1 MQLKEIVD
9 TSQRVAATR
18 ARSEKI
24 ERLAAALRRLE
35 PEEVA
40 VGVAYLSGE
49 LPQGRIG
56 VGPALVRDAFPEAAA
71 PESTLRLLEVD
82 ASFRRIAEISG
93 SGSAARRGRAL
104 HDLLARGTREEQD
117 FLARLVLGEL
127 RQGALEGVM
136 VEAVAR
142 AAGVA
147 ARSVRRALMFSGD
160 LREVAQAAFGEGAAG
175 LRRFSI
181 QLFRPVL
188 PMLAQTA
195 DRVGD
200 ALDRFETAALE
211 YKLDGARVQVHRSGD
226 DVRVYTRR
234 LNDVSDAVPEL
245 VESVRALP
253 VREIVLDGEALALR
267 PDGRPQPFQVTMRRF
282 GRRLD
287 VSRMR
292 GELPLSA
299 YFFDILYLD
308 GDALVDLP
316 ARERLEALDGALPG
330 ELVIPR
336 TVTGAVEEAEAFLKR
351 ALAAGHEGVM
361 AKALDGPY
369 EAGRRGRTWL
379 KLKPAHT
386 LDLVVLAAE
395 WGSGR
400 RKGWLSNLHLGAR
413 DPASGGFVMLGKTFK
428 GLTDETLEWQTRKL
442 QELQV
447 SRDAYTV
454 YVRPELVVEIAFDG
468 VQESPRY
475 PAGLTLRFGR
485 VKRYRPDKSAS
496 EADTIEAVRRIYQGA
511 G

>member
-1 MQLKEIVD
+1 MRLAGIVE
-9 TSQRVAATR
+9 TSQQVGATS
-18 ARSEKI
+18 ARSDKI
-24 ERLAAALRRLE
+24 ERLAAALLDLR
-35 PEEVA
+35 PEEIT
-40 VGVAYLSGE
+40 VGVSYLSGE

-56 VGPALVRDAFPEAAA
+56 VGPALIRDAVPDSAAV
-71 PESTLRLLEVD
+71 ESTLTLLQVD
-82 ASFRRIAEISG
+82 SSFGRIAEISG
-93 SGSAARRGRAL
+93 SGSATRRGRAL
-104 HDLLARGTREEQD
+104 HDLLARATREEQE

-127 RQGALEGVM
+127 RQGAQEGVM

-160 LREVAQAAFGEGAAG
+160 LPAVARSALAEGAAG

-195 DRVGD
+195 DQVGD

-211 YKLDGARVQVHRSGD
+211 YKLDGARVQVHRAGD

-234 LNDVSDAVPEL
+234 LNDVSEAVPEL
-245 VESVRALP
+245 VERVRALP
-253 VREIVLDGEALALR
+253 IREVVLDGEALALR
-267 PDGRPQPFQVTMRRF
+267 SDGRPQPFQVTMRRF
-282 GRRLD
+282 GRRLE
-287 VSRMR
+287 VGRMR
-292 GELPLSA
+292 RELPLSA

-316 ARERLEALDGALPG
+316 ARERLEALDRALPG
-330 ELVIPR
+330 ELVVPR
-336 TVTGAVEEAEAFLKR
+336 AVTGAVNEADEFLKR
-351 ALAAGHEGVM
+351 ALAAGHEGIM

-413 DPASGGFVMLGKTFK
+413 DPVGGGFVMLGKTFK
-428 GLTDETLEWQTRKL
+428 GLTDQTLEWQTRKL
-442 QELQV
+442 QELEV

-454 YVRPELVVEIAFDG
+454 YVRPELVAEVAFDG
-468 VQESPRY
+468 VQASPTY
-475 PAGLTLRFGR
+475 PGGVTLRFAR
-485 VKRYRPDKSAS
+485 LKRYRPDKNA
-496 EADTIEAVRRIYQGA
+496 EQADTIDTVRA
-511 G
+511 FASTD